1 MVFGRGAECERVI
14 DIFGD
19 LIEVDCQCEKAAHKY
34 VEASKFQG
42 AVYDK
47 AQKTYIATV
56 LLNIKYIPKAH
67 HESPHRP

>member
-1 MVFGRGAECERVI
+1 
-14 DIFGD
+14 
-19 LIEVDCQCEKAAHKY
+19 VDSQCEKAAHKY

-67 HESPHRP
+67 HEFPHHP